1 MSIKCTSEGRTK
13 EHPNYSL
20 PQLRSFP
27 LFSFLPR
34 SSYWFSPSNWLF
46 CILALCLSVLLLA
59 GCGPENSASNQD
71 ENVAATQKIALEFA
85 TAQNVNLA
93 QAQLD
98 ALGVANVNQWLLYVT
113 ETNISSG
120 QDPAVTDALVRLAN
134 AIGLQSASI
143 NQYAAQHNILGAAN
157 ALVDTANQPANTPEQ
172 TNNTA
177 IIATAPAILAEPDA
191 ASLPAAQADADAQS
205 EAVVVVDTPTVA
217 PIEEAVVEEPTATA
231 APNPAVVAISPLN
244 VRNGPGLAYL
254 IVAAMQTGETA
265 DVIGKNG
272 ASDWWQVSLANGQ
285 TGWVFSQLV
294 TTQGDMNSVALITDI
309 PEPPTPEPVAVAPT
323 PEPAPAQEAPA
334 QEAPAP
340 APAPSGPDFRMIER
354 RLWSVTENGGRM
366 DGPSVICGEKR
377 QLVVHVLDA
386 GGNPLNGVAVQV
398 VYGNKEIYVTGS
410 QGKGDGVSE
419 FVLGDGQDVKVVKDV
434 DGREVSSDVAT
445 GLSTKPYAIAFPDLI
460 AAGFCTDDASCQKN
474 IVDVYA
480 CGGHYSWTVKFQ
492 RNY

>member
-1 MSIKCTSEGRTK
+1 MSA
-13 EHPNYSL
+13 
-20 PQLRSFP
+20 
-27 LFSFLPR
+27 
-34 SSYWFSPSNWLF
+34 
-46 CILALCLSVLLLA
+46 LALA

-71 ENVAATQKIALEFA
+71 ENVAATQQIALEFA
-85 TAQNVNLA
+85 ASQNVNLA

-120 QDPAVTDALVRLAN
+120 QDPAVTDALVRLSN

-157 ALVDTANQPANTPEQ
+157 ALVDAANQPADTQAQANDS
-172 TNNTA
+172 A
-177 IIATAPAILAEPDA
+177 IVATAPAILTQPDTANAPVAEANSDT
-191 ASLPAAQADADAQS
+191 QS
-205 EAVVVVDTPTVA
+205 EAVAVADTPTSE
-217 PIEEAVVEEPTATA
+217 PIAEAVVEEPTATV
-231 APNPAVVAISPLN
+231 APSPAVAAISPLN

-254 IVAAMQTGETA
+254 IVAAMQAGETA
-265 DVIGKNG
+265 DVIGKNAAG
-272 ASDWWQVSLANGQ
+272 DWWQVSLSNGQ
-285 TGWVFSQLV
+285 TGWVFGQLV

-309 PEPPTPEPVAVAPT
+309 PEPPTPEPVAVAST
-323 PEPAPAQEAPA
+323 PEPAPPAEAP
-334 QEAPAP
+334 P
-340 APAPSGPDFRMIER
+340 PAPSGPDFRMIER

-377 QLVVHVLDA
+377 ELVVHVLDA
-386 GGNPLNGVAVQV
+386 AGNPLNGVAVQV

-410 QGKGDGVSE
+410 QGKGDGVST